1 MNTLNAELS
10 PLNQLLDDI
19 FATNFLDPIDDSQA
33 AHNIKRLLGDI
44 DSQLIHLNTIR
55 HDFKQSSGPN
65 SLHRT
70 TLRASNKRTRL
81 CLESLRVQFEL
92 LTQRSM
98 TYDER
103 YTDEVMTLR
112 HRVGDLR
119 VALCAITRN
128 E

>member
-10 PLNQLLDDI
+10 PLNLLLDDI
-19 FATNFLDPIDDSQA
+19 FSTNFLDPIDERQGEQQI
-33 AHNIKRLLGDI
+33 HRILGDI

-55 HDFKQSSGPN
+55 QDLKAHNGPN
-65 SLHRT
+65 QFHRSI
-70 TLRASNKRTRL
+70 LRASNKRTRL

-98 TYDER
+98 NFDDT
-103 YTDEVMTLR
+103 YTDNVMTLR
-112 HRVGDLR
+112 HRVGQLR